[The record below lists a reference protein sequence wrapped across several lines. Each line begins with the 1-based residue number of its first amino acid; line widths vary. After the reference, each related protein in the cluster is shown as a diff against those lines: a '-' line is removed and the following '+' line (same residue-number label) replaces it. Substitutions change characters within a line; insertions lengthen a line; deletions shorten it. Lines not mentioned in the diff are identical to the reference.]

1 VASDEQTIPKLEVRN
16 RRLHLPPEF
25 DGVRFAITVER
36 GNVRVERPTLAIGDW
51 RFLIETAWPRHLGLA
66 IPTVAKQRVP
76 QLRRLP
82 PQQRLPPDSMSL
94 SYSGDR
100 NHASSSSAV
109 AVTLTGVLAIGFTLG
124 NSGDIA
130 IAPGSTTGT
139 STIAVTP
146 AGGFTGQVNLACA
159 IPSTPGNSTGVL
171 APISCDIPL
180 QVVISSAS
188 TVTLQ
193 GSSAA
198 AEVPCR
204 IKEAAAP
211 LPVRIL

>member
-1 VASDEQTIPKLEVRN
+1 LITASEFACKS
-16 RRLHLPPEF
+16 PPELTP
-25 DGVRFAITVER
+25 VA
-36 GNVRVERPTLAIGDW
+36 
-51 RFLIETAWPRHLGLA
+51 ETCAR
-66 IPTVAKQRVP
+66 
-76 QLRRLP
+76 LRRYRNDLKSHLR
-82 PQQRLPPDSMSL
+82 QQCLPPDSMFVA
-94 SYSGDR
+94 YSGDG
-100 NHASSSSAV
+100 NHASSSSVV
-109 AVTLTGVLAIGFTLG
+109 AVTLTGVLAIGFTLD
-124 NSGDIA
+124 NSGNITIA
-130 IAPGSTTGT
+130 SGSSTGT

-146 AGGFTGQVNLACA
+146 AGGFAGQVNLACA

-211 LPVRIL
+211 LPVLTL